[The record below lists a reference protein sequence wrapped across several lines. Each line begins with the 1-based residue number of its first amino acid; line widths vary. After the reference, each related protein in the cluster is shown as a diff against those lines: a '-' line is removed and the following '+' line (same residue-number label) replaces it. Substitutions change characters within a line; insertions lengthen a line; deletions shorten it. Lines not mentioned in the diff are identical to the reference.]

1 MKKYVLEIGEKEY
14 TAEVKELTTE
24 YAKVDINGDEYHVK
38 LKELGRKMGALPTIE
53 SVKPATPAPT
63 SAPKPGPAKPKTA
76 PPAAPTGTNAES
88 INAPLPGLILE
99 VKVNEGDQIK
109 AGQDIMVM
117 EAMKMENLV
126 QAPHDG
132 TVEKIYVNKGDSV
145 AEGDLLAQISR
156 SFISSL

>member
-24 YAKVDINGDEYHVK
+24 YAKVDIDGSEYHVK

-53 SVKPATPAPT
+53 SVKPVTPAGSVSAAPT
-63 SAPKPGPAKPKTA
+63 QSKAAK
-76 PPAAPTGTNAES
+76 PAAPAGADEENVK
-88 INAPLPGLILE
+88 APLPGLILE
-99 VKVNEGDQIK
+99 VKVNVGDK
-109 AGQDIMVM
+109 VKSGQNLLVM

-132 TVEKIYVNKGDSV
+132 RIDKIFVNKGDSV
-145 AEGDLLAQISR
+145 AEGDLLTQISR